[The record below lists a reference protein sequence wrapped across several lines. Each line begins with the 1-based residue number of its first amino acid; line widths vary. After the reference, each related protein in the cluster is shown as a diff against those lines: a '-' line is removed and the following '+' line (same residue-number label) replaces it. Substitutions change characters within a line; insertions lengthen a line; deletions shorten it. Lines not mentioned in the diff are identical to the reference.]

1 MVSAMNTDIW
11 SAERRVVE
19 LGITLPAP
27 PQPLGAYVTS
37 VETGN
42 LLFLSG
48 MLPIVA
54 GVPKFTGR
62 VGAELDLEQGRA
74 AAHTACLNVLATAKA
89 RLGSL
94 DRVVRIV
101 RLGVAIATTSDF
113 VEHAKLA
120 DSASLLLESIF
131 GRERTSTRLIN
142 GVFSLPMGLPVALE
156 VIFEIEP

>member
-1 MVSAMNTDIW
+1 MMNTQTW
-11 SAERRVVE
+11 SAERRIDE
-19 LGITLPAP
+19 LGIALPVP
-27 PQPLGAYVTS
+27 PRPLGAYVPA

-74 AAHTACLNVLATAKA
+74 AAYTACLNVLATAKA

-101 RLGVAIATTSDF
+101 RLGVAIATTGDF
-113 VEHAKLA
+113 VAHAKLA
-120 DSASLLLESIF
+120 DAASELLDSVF
-131 GRERTSTRLIN
+131 GPAKASTRLIN

-156 VIFEIEP
+156 VIFEIAPE